1 MLMGGMMPVTQLIVM
16 IRSSPPANGVTL
28 MKGMPPDRLPVVVK
42 ELTPADLAR
51 LLPVMQPDYR
61 QRVVGL
67 LTEAQLIGVAAKLPT
82 DAAVTVLRAL
92 PADQLVTLADRLP
105 GPVATALY
113 DALPARVQPE
123 VLSRMDPRQAQAAV
137 APHYERAV
145 AEALARANAEVL
157 IPHSGPS
164 GILLVPLFGGRVAV
178 APRHGDDGRVAV
190 RDAEEAAYHHRANA
204 ALAITDVPVAEE
216 VRAYCT
222 QARREGRTLDTAFW
236 SSERHDGTLK
246 KALVGLFR

>member
-1 MLMGGMMPVTQLIVM
+1 M

-51 LLPVMQPDYR
+51 LLPVMQGDFR
-61 QRVVGL
+61 SRVVGML
-67 LTEAQLIGVAAKLPT
+67 SEAQLIGVAAKLPP
-82 DAAVTVLRAL
+82 DAAVAVLRAL
-92 PADQLVTLADRLP
+92 PAERLVPLAGRLP
-105 GPVATALY
+105 AAVATALY
-113 DALPARVQPE
+113 DTLPAKVQPD

-145 AEALARANAEVL
+145 ADALARANAEVL
-157 IPHSGPS
+157 IPHSGPA

-216 VRAYCT
+216 VRAYCA
-222 QARREGRTLDTAFW
+222 QARRDGRTLDTAFW
-236 SSERHDGTLK
+236 GSDRHDSTLK
-246 KALVGLFR
+246 RALVGLFR